1 MKVCSYCIDG
11 ILFEIKIKR
20 ICFVIFVSLGL
31 FFINFDIF
39 LLCVNIVFRCIWK
52 LNSVVSGY
60 LLFICFIISKLDL
73 YRGEK

>member
-1 MKVCSYCIDG
+1 MKVYCYNIDG

-20 ICFVIFVSLGL
+20 ISFVIFGSLGL

-39 LLCVNIVFRCIWK
+39 LLCVNIDFRCIWK

-60 LLFICFIISKLDL
+60 LFVL
-73 YRGEK
+73 